1 MVETGGS
8 RKPGGYMGARF
19 GAREHVL
26 VVGGGIGGLGTALAF
41 GQAGHRVTLLE
52 RDALPDPSDAEAA
65 FMAERRGAPQVHQ
78 THGFLARLAVVL
90 RDRFPDVLDDLFAAG
105 VTKLGPASDI
115 GPARPGDEDL
125 AVLLVRR
132 TTLEWV
138 LRRAVQ
144 AEPRIDVRTG
154 VAVSGLVGTSG
165 PARAADGFG
174 GATVPTVTG
183 VRLGDGTTLDADI
196 VVASTGRRSSV
207 PRWLGH
213 LGAEVPET
221 VRESGLMYLTRWYRL
236 PPGHGTTLDPRLGG
250 DLGFVK
256 YLAAPGDGD
265 TLSVTL
271 AVRAGDGE
279 LRAALS
285 EPGNF
290 DLACRTLPGPD
301 RFFAGGPLEPL
312 GPVLPMAGL
321 INRLRRFLD
330 PGGQPIVLGFHAVG
344 DAHTCTNPLYGRGCS
359 LALVQAVLLA
369 DAAADHPGDPAG
381 RSAAYEAACAR
392 EVEPW
397 FDIAVQMDAE
407 GADPAEGEERPP
419 GRREGLAAVM
429 VAAGTDPVIGR
440 AMARLWNLLAT
451 PADLMSDPEVVSRIA
466 AVMAD
471 PGAYPVPPRTGPT
484 RSELLDS
491 LDPAAAR
498 PAERMPG

>member
-1 MVETGGS
+1 
-8 RKPGGYMGARF
+8 MGALF
-19 GAREHVL
+19 GAREHVI

-41 GQAGHRVTLLE
+41 GRAGHRVTLLE
-52 RDALPDPSDAEAA
+52 RDALPDPSDAEDA
-65 FMAERRGAPQVHQ
+65 FAAERRGAPQVHQ

-90 RDRFPDVLDDLFAAG
+90 RDRFPDVLDDLLAAG
-105 VTKLGPASDI
+105 VTKLAPASDL
-115 GPARPGDEDL
+115 GPVRPGDEDL
-125 AVLLVRR
+125 ALLLVRR

-138 LRRAVQ
+138 LRRAVR
-144 AEPRIDVRTG
+144 AEPRIEVRTG
-154 VAVSGLVGTSG
+154 VAVSGLVGAAGGGTGAGAGTSAGASAGERGGTAHDG
-165 PARAADGFG
+165 P
-174 GATVPTVTG
+174 TPVPTVTG
-183 VRLGDGTTLDADI
+183 VRLGDGTTLDAGV
-196 VVASTGRRSSV
+196 VVATTGRRSSV
-207 PRWLGH
+207 PRWLDR
-213 LGAEVPET
+213 LGAEVGET

-236 PPGHGTTLDPRLGG
+236 PAGHGATLDPRLGG

-256 YLAAPGDGD
+256 YLAVPGDGD

-271 AVRAGDGE
+271 ALRATDAE
-279 LRAALS
+279 LRATLS

-290 DLACRTLPGPD
+290 DVACRTLPGPD

-312 GPVLPMAGL
+312 GPVLPMGGL

-330 PGGQPIVLGFHAVG
+330 AGGNPIVLGFHAVG

-369 DAAADHPGDPAG
+369 DAAAAHSGDPAA

-397 FDIAVQMDAE
+397 FDMAVQMDAE
-407 GADPAEGEERPP
+407 GADLAEGEERPP
-419 GRREGLAAVM
+419 GRQEGLAAVM

-440 AMARLWNLLAT
+440 AMARLWNLLDT
-451 PADLMSDPEVVSRIA
+451 PADLMADPEVVSRIA

-471 PGAYPVPPRTGPT
+471 PGAYPVPPRAGPT

-491 LDPAAAR
+491 LSPLSA
-498 PAERMPG
+498 